1 MHYKNLKSSI
11 LFICFLLVTICS
23 GAQEIP
29 DAVIKKNI
37 TVIDNPLQKVI
48 QLSPVS
54 FEYDHANYRH
64 LKLQHGQQYGF
75 IAENLQPIFPTLVT
89 ERSVS
94 YMYGKNVYRNARI
107 RIVDEASL
115 VPILVAAIQE
125 QQSEMEKLKAD
136 VHELK
141 NKLSNLKK

>member
-11 LFICFLLVTICS
+11 LFTCFLFVTICS
-23 GAQEIP
+23 GAQELP
-29 DAVIKKNI
+29 DAAIKKNI
-37 TVIDNPLQKVI
+37 AAIDSPLQRLI

-54 FEYDHANYRH
+54 FEYDHTNYKH
-64 LKLQHGQQYGF
+64 LKLQEGRQYGF
-75 IAENLQPIFPTLVT
+75 IAENLQPIFPTLVK

-107 RIVDEASL
+107 RIIDESSL
-115 VPILVAAIQE
+115 VPILVAAVQE

-136 VHELK
+136 VQELK
-141 NKLSNLKK
+141 NRLETFK